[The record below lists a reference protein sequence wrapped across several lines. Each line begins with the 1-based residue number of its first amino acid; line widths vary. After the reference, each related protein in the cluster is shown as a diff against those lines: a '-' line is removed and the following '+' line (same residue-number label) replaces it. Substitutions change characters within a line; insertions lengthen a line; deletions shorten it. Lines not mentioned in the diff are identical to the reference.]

1 MLVWFV
7 GELPNSR
14 ITHGIASANL
24 LLISQLNTNGF
35 EVKVFCEDPY
45 YSRTLF
51 ARTLLKISN
60 FTYLLLK
67 LLVHSLISC
76 LPLSARPQISYV
88 VLSLGKCGLLKT
100 LLYILLSR
108 RSRLLYLHIHRS
120 DAFLRRDAF
129 DLLLLRLIF
138 YFADRI
144 FTLSEDI
151 FLLANGSS
159 FNHLRHKFFY
169 LPNTLDPHYEALAES
184 FNVSDAEL
192 SPKPLLFFSNI
203 QKTKG
208 IDTFLN
214 LHARVAPRGFC
225 SVVCGSIIDS
235 DYLHSIER
243 PSLIYLGP
251 IFSDARKLEIFSQS
265 SCLILPRKMRVF
277 HLLY

>member
-1 MLVWFV
+1 M
-7 GELPNSR
+7 
-14 ITHGIASANL
+14 
-24 LLISQLNTNGF
+24 
-35 EVKVFCEDPY
+35 
-45 YSRTLF
+45 
-51 ARTLLKISN
+51 SN
-60 FTYLLLK
+60 
-67 LLVHSLISC
+67 
-76 LPLSARPQISYV
+76 AQ
-88 VLSLGKCGLLKT
+88 
-100 LLYILLSR
+100 
-108 RSRLLYLHIHRS
+108 LLYLHIHRS

-265 SCLILPRKMRVF
+265 SCLILPQNEGFPLVVLEAMYWSASD
-277 HLLY
+277 LLRIGYVQDMFGYEYPLYAEDHPAWTLNSFNI